1 MRCWPS
7 SIARWRSLARRS
19 RSAWDLAKRSANLR
33 EKVSEKIR
41 EKGTLADVQERTAQ
55 GQALQIVTKFA
66 EQAVLRPP
74 LVEGDTL
81 WDAGPTKGHLYLH
94 PADIL
99 VRLGEF

>member
-1 MRCWPS
+1 VLGTWPS
-7 SIARWRSLARRS
+7 DPQAYGKKSAR
-19 RSAWDLAKRSANLR
+19 
-33 EKVSEKIR
+33 KIR
-41 EKGTLADVQERTAQ
+41 EKGPLADVQWRTAQ

-81 WDAGPTKGHLYLH
+81 WGAGPTKGHLYLH

-99 VRLGEF
+99 VRLGEFPLD